1 MSKFGGLA
9 VDVASTSRM
18 EIILPG
24 EIDPVTDEAGKVGYI
39 EFLPWDSDP
48 GRLFDREQNKEAV
61 CKGFRQPSR
70 AVLRDEAEKA
80 DVVLEQAK
88 RLSVLAVGW
97 HLVGPDRKVIDVPFS
112 TDNAPELFS
121 DAKTAWLRRQSW
133 VYVGNEANFMKRSS
147 QTSTSSPSAG
157 SETRGG

>member
-24 EIDPVTDEAGKVGYI
+24 EIDPVTDEAGNVGYI
-39 EFLPWDSDP
+39 EFLPWDSEP
-48 GRLFDREQNKEAV
+48 GRAFDREQNKEAV
-61 CKGFRQPSR
+61 RKGFRQSSR
-70 AVLRDEAEKA
+70 AVLRAEAENT
-80 DVVLEQAK
+80 DVVLDQAK

-97 HLVGPDRKVIDVPFS
+97 HLVGPDRIDVPFS
-112 TDNAPELFS
+112 KDNALELFS
-121 DAKTAWLRRQSW
+121 DATTAWLRRQAW

-147 QTSTSSPSAG
+147 QTSTSSPSAS
-157 SETRGG
+157 SETRRA